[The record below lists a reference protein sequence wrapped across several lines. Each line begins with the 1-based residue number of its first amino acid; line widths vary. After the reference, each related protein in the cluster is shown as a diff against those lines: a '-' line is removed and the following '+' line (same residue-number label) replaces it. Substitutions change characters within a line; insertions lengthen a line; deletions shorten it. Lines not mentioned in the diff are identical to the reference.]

1 MAIKLGITGG
11 IGSGK
16 SCVSNL
22 LRVMGV
28 PVYDCDKE
36 ASRLMNSSE
45 KIRRELIRLAGSDVY
60 DEQEKLNRRLLA
72 AYMFGHA
79 DRVEKVNAIV
89 HPSVRED
96 FSRWAAEREGERVVA
111 LESAILYEAGMSGD
125 VDAVVLVYTP
135 AEERL
140 RRAMER
146 DDASA
151 EQVRRRMES
160 QTPDEEK
167 MERADFVIRN
177 AEDDAVTPQ
186 VVNLLRTLEKTS
198 RKGEEPS
205 CRIHA
210 EK

>member
-1 MAIKLGITGG
+1 MLPRTQHLLKEMAIKLGITGG

-60 DEQEKLNRRLLA
+60 DEQGGLNRRLLA

-96 FSRWAAEREGERVVA
+96 FSRW
-111 LESAILYEAGMSGD
+111 
-125 VDAVVLVYTP
+125 
-135 AEERL
+135 
-140 RRAMER
+140 
-146 DDASA
+146 
-151 EQVRRRMES
+151 
-160 QTPDEEK
+160 
-167 MERADFVIRN
+167 N
-177 AEDDAVTPQ
+177 C
-186 VVNLLRTLEKTS
+186 NLLLGSLFKSISSTTLPSLIMATLSQILEMISMLWEVIKT
-198 RKGEEPS
+198 
-205 CRIHA
+205 HLL
-210 EK
+210 